1 LWVCALASLSTLFFS
16 KYLKTRS
23 HSVADNYPASA
34 HTQTMRV
41 QSGRLRTHPSQ
52 HETVLSKTALAGPVS
67 PLCYSPYIR
76 FDRPILAGKTK
87 KVALYLVQSALNTF
101 IINRISRK
109 SRRKNAEKRA
119 KTTPI
124 QSFSRRFGA
133 FSAFA
138 GAKFL
143 RHIAAS
149 TRGAV

>member
-1 LWVCALASLSTLFFS
+1 
-16 KYLKTRS
+16 
-23 HSVADNYPASA
+23 
-34 HTQTMRV
+34 M
-41 QSGRLRTHPSQ
+41 
-52 HETVLSKTALAGPVS
+52 
-67 PLCYSPYIR
+67 
-76 FDRPILAGKTK
+76 
-87 KVALYLVQSALNTF
+87 VQSALNTF